1 MGCLC
6 SNPLLCPAADP
17 HPDTPRQPFL
27 PGLGPMQR
35 KIDPLR
41 LMVQWYVHAV
51 IPTYPEVGAYNET
64 ERYDWDAARRRFT
77 VTFEFNSGSFDGPL
91 RAVPQVGW
99 FDADDSFGTL
109 WRVSPTLCGCALP
122 VKFPYYILDV
132 PDDYSHMIVGSN
144 VGSSSYLWIMT
155 RAPRV
160 EPARLEAMIDTA
172 CTFGFLRD
180 AIRKREHDRPVP
192 ALE

>member
-109 WRVSPTLCGCALP
+109 WRVSPTLCGC
-122 VKFPYYILDV
+122 
-132 PDDYSHMIVGSN
+132 G
-144 VGSSSYLWIMT
+144 
-155 RAPRV
+155 
-160 EPARLEAMIDTA
+160 
-172 CTFGFLRD
+172 
-180 AIRKREHDRPVP
+180 
-192 ALE
+192 